1 MEERRKTI
9 RRESDRQLME
19 KITRLQKAGD
29 GGKAE
34 RRKRRHAIRHTCN
47 VTIEVLI
54 GHAAGNSEEWS
65 VDGLK
70 IAGRLL
76 DLSADGASLFTKH
89 NLETGQELRLA
100 IDLHGKSTIN
110 TMATV
115 RWLKAIPEKGG
126 YASGTQFGHVSD
138 KDRKALTKFLEE
150 LDRTAGL

>member
-9 RRESDRQLME
+9 RRVSDRQLME
-19 KITRLQKAGD
+19 KIERLQKAGD

-34 RRKRRHAIRHTCN
+34 RRKRRHTIRHTCN

-54 GHAAGNSEEWS
+54 GRAAGGSDEWT
-65 VDGLK
+65 VDGVT
-70 IAGRLL
+70 IQGRLL

-100 IDLHGKSTIN
+100 IDLHGKSTI
-110 TMATV
+110 TTKATV
-115 RWLKAIPEKGG
+115 RWVKAIPEKNG
-126 YASGTQFGHVSD
+126 YASGTQFGHVAD
-138 KDRKALTKFLEE
+138 KDREALATYLEE